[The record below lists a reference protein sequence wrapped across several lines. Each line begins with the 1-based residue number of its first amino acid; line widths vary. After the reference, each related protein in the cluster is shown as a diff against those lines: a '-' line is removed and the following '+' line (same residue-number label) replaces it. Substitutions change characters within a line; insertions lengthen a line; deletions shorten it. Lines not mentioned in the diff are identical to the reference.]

1 MSLSV
6 GLPNCTEIPTKPGY
20 LSKLP
25 CCERPSSSGVPAL
38 ENSAL
43 DRLHRPTRQRSTPSA
58 SSRNNKH
65 PLRSMIRSIAKIV
78 RRGVVNVLVRAW
90 AVAETR
96 YYSRA
101 KTALPE
107 HGFGHVRIYGSPMF
121 MSSIAQ
127 SLSKLSEVYPYGYSV
142 VRRYIRAVVQ
152 RDPSRGTGIFLGVVY
167 RQWRINNGLPL
178 PPDRVAAQL
187 VRQAVEI
194 RKVSGFSIWRSP
206 RSELGSLYWE
216 LKAMK
221 VLGCEAKHFED
232 VEEAIKMC
240 RNRLIG
246 DRPPLCRKPLT
257 LRVECNEGAPPVS
270 HSHRFDAAQAAESVS

>member
-1 MSLSV
+1 
-6 GLPNCTEIPTKPGY
+6 
-20 LSKLP
+20 
-25 CCERPSSSGVPAL
+25 
-38 ENSAL
+38 
-43 DRLHRPTRQRSTPSA
+43 
-58 SSRNNKH
+58 
-65 PLRSMIRSIAKIV
+65 MIRSIAKIV
-78 RRGVVNVLVRAW
+78 RRGVNVLVRAW

-107 HGFGHVRIYGSPMF
+107 HGFGHVRIYGTPMF

-127 SLSKLSEVYPYGYSV
+127 SLSKLSEVYPYGYSI

-232 VEEAIKMC
+232 LDEAIKAC
-240 RNRLIG
+240 SNRLIG
-246 DRPPLCRKPLT
+246 DRPPLCRTPLT
-257 LRVECNEGAPPVS
+257 LRVECNEGALPVS